1 MMGKKQKHIIPTWLY
16 WTSLFIVIL
25 GGTQM
30 MSRSLVW
37 GITFE
42 KNAAIILTISFLIVI
57 VFDSVGVLIKK
68 DK

>member
-1 MMGKKQKHIIPTWLY
+1 MMVKKHIIPTWLY
-16 WTSLFIVIL
+16 WTSLVIVIL

-30 MSRSLVW
+30 LSGSLVW

-57 VFDSVGVLIKK
+57 IFDGVGMLIKE